1 MRRSDSKLINKTLSL
16 IRVTPLVVVLVSLAG
31 GSASGG
37 KAESAPSVSQRTA
50 PMVTSDTGY
59 PIRSFGG
66 PLVDLSPLIA
76 GVSPTNFPSTD
87 LRSKLVFVRGSVQS
101 VSQTNGLEVA
111 TFGGSEIIRI
121 KNYGSEIIRI
131 KNYPHPSQSL
141 ICWPVSFWAMPTDK
155 VEVDKDG
162 KKISV
167 FDFGALPTPE
177 QIRAFREKVI
187 KEEEI
192 KKPGGPKG

>member
-16 IRVTPLVVVLVSLAG
+16 LRVTPLLLVLALAG
-31 GSASGG
+31 GSAFGG
-37 KAESAPSVSQRTA
+37 KAESAPAVSQRTA
-50 PMVTSDTGY
+50 PMVTSGNGY

-66 PLVDLSPLIA
+66 ALVDLSPLFA
-76 GVSPTNFPSTD
+76 GASPTNFPGTD
-87 LRSKLVFVRGSVQS
+87 LRFKLVFIRGAVLS

-111 TFGGSEIIRI
+111 TFGGSEIIRL
-121 KNYGSEIIRI
+121 

-162 KKISV
+162 KKIFV
-167 FDFGALPTPE
+167 YDFGALPTPE
-177 QIRAFREKVI
+177 QIRSFREKAI

-192 KKPGGPKG
+192 KKPAGPKG